1 MTKHIVCA
9 LAALLLTA
17 IGARAQMT
25 LSFSA
30 LETTTQALSDG
41 ATLVEFPLG
50 TDLSTVMQTVSV
62 SVDGQEVDND
72 LITPNPATLA
82 LEDDQVVVL
91 NYQGTAYQFHF
102 SEGKYFTAVILS
114 DPHIE
119 HTGHDATTVSD
130 MQAYVANI
138 VAMGSGGTRFCFD
151 ALEGY
156 VPQCDLVLSLG
167 DMDADSKTDVS
178 EFTTAHAGFN
188 AAGVPFVTLLGNHD
202 IVPDYWTGSDPDKGL
217 TYGTTGGSACN
228 NVAFAVVEAEAD
240 TAQTNGIENYQQI
253 TDGTSHKQA
262 KPFTFTFNGVRFYCG
277 QTYWFQKP
285 YEEPTLWTYLA
296 GTTTYYAPDGV
307 IDSLESFVKEHAD
320 EPSVWVQHYPFVAGS
335 DCNRWWLDQ
344 NDYGLY
350 IATTDESEYGTSDED
365 VEIYTESSAIA
376 IATKKKDKLAE
387 IINLTTNPVH
397 FSGHTH
403 VYATN
408 TYQGITDYT
417 VAATGYEAG
426 AAYIALMKGN
436 KGVVEVKKAYFDSD
450 LNASVDEVEQTILDA
465 SSDDN
470 LQAAL
475 LDKLPAALANIGLSG
490 ESTDELDSLFA
501 DYRSQFLT
509 TDTIDLTALIGENT
523 DFETT
528 QGTLISPF
536 SYVYPQTGWN
546 EHYSYYSTEGN
557 VAYYYARQQEDVPSA
572 SDGEYS
578 LYLRARWQDQT
589 CREQVVRQTALPS
602 GDYTLSFYMKRSGT
616 LTDNL
621 CYVKVGETKTSYTPT
636 TAWKKFSQT
645 ISLSSPTLLTLSF
658 GFTGG
663 EGSTESAVYVDDI
676 QLTAM
681 GTGEE
686 TVEDDDDDD
695 DGTDDG
701 TDDDGTDDDGNAILD
716 VQAETPGAS
725 SVFYTL
731 SGQKRQGTPS
741 EPGVYVVDGKKI
753 MIK

>member
-1 MTKHIVCA
+1 MKKRTTCILA
-9 LAALLLTA
+9 LLLLLTA
-17 IGARAQMT
+17 TAVRAQQME
-25 LSFSA
+25 LAFSGI
-30 LETTTQALSDG
+30 EVTTQDLADG
-41 ATLVEFPLG
+41 ATLVEFPLA

-62 SVDGQEVDND
+62 SVDGQAVDND
-72 LITPNPATLA
+72 LITPNPATLE

-91 NYQGTAYQFHF
+91 CYDGTAYTFHF

-119 HTGHDATTVSD
+119 HTGHDATTVAD
-130 MQAYVANI
+130 MQAYVATIAN
-138 VAMGSGGTRFCFD
+138 MGWGGTRFTFD
-151 ALEGY
+151 SFEQY

-167 DMDADSKTDVS
+167 DMDEDSKTDAT
-178 EFTTAHAGFN
+178 EFCTAHSGFN
-188 AAGVPFVTLLGNHD
+188 ANGIPFITLLGNHD
-202 IVPDYWTGSDPDKGL
+202 IVPDYWTGSDPDEGL
-217 TYGTTGGSACN
+217 TFGTTGGSACN
-228 NVAFAVVEAEAD
+228 DAAFAVVEAEAD
-240 TAQTNGIENYQQI
+240 TAQMNGIENYQQI

-262 KPFTFTFNGVRFYCG
+262 KPFTFTFDGVRFYCG

-285 YEEPTLWTYLA
+285 YEEPTIWTWLA

-307 IDSLESFVKEHAD
+307 IDSLESFVQEHAD

-350 IATTDESEYGTSDED
+350 IATTDESEYGTDDAD

-426 AAYIALMKGN
+426 AAYIVLLKGN

-450 LNASVDEVEQTILDA
+450 LSTSVDDVEQTILDT
-465 SSDDN
+465 SDDN
-470 LQAAL
+470 REAAL

-490 ESTDELDSLFA
+490 ESIDELDSLFA
-501 DYRSQFLT
+501 DYRYQFLT
-509 TDTIDLTALIGENT
+509 TDTIDLTALLGENA
-523 DFETT
+523 DFESE
-528 QGTLISPF
+528 QGTLVSPF
-536 SYVYPQTGWN
+536 TYVYPQTGWN
-546 EHYSYYSTEGN
+546 EHYSYFSTEGN
-557 VAYYYARQQEDVPSA
+557 VAYYYAQQNSSVPSA
-572 SDGEYS
+572 SQGEYS

-589 CREQVVRQTALPS
+589 CREQVIRQTALPS
-602 GDYTLSFYMKRSGT
+602 GDYTLSFYMKRAGT

-621 CYVKVGETKTSYTPT
+621 CYVAVGEEQTTYTPT
-636 TAWKKFSQT
+636 TAWKQFTQA
-645 ISLSSPTLLTLSF
+645 ISLDQPALLTLSF

-663 EGSTESAVYVDDI
+663 LESTESALYVDDI
-676 QLTAM
+676 QLTAL
-681 GTGEE
+681 GTQ
-686 TVEDDDDDD
+686 VYDDIRSVDADQAAWQ
-695 DGTDDG
+695 GT
-701 TDDDGTDDDGNAILD
+701 T
-716 VQAETPGAS
+716 
-725 SVFYTL
+725 YTL
-731 SGQKRQGTPS
+731 SGQRLDTTPS
-741 EPGVYVVDGKKI
+741 APGIYIIDGKKVLV
-753 MIK
+753 K